1 MGWFDTIRSYG
12 KKALTFGG
20 NALKKVGSIGGKVL
34 RHLGDWAP
42 TIGAVGGTILDGIAI
57 ALAQPELIAAGESAR
72 LAGNMIGDYSK
83 TFQPHAERVG
93 SFGQNLVDYGEG
105 LG

>member
-1 MGWFDTIRSYG
+1 MGWFDRIKSYG

-42 TIGAVGGTILDGIAI
+42 TIGAVGGTLLDAAGVAF
-57 ALAQPELIAAGESAR
+57 AQPELIALGETAR